1 MIGRQGLG
9 LFAFWK
15 NDRFS
20 KSDAH
25 RLATVRGGVICS
37 QEILFEFIECF
48 GLAFPSGIF
57 REVITGVAVEL
68 CSQKHALHV
77 ALPLFFLFEGGL
89 VGVFDLLSDEDTADL
104 FDAFRDELLGGAA

>member
-1 MIGRQGLG
+1 MVSVQQVEHGLNSLLEIQGELIGRQGLR

-25 RLATVRGGVICS
+25 RLTTVRGGVICS

-48 GLAFPSGIF
+48 GLAFPCWIF
-57 REVITGVAVEL
+57 CEVV
-68 CSQKHALHV
+68 SQIFVLDLGFFDIALN
-77 ALPLFFLFEGGL
+77 GKQ
-89 VGVFDLLSDEDTADL
+89 T
-104 FDAFRDELLGGAA
+104 